1 MEFKP
6 GNDYLAENASMHTYG
21 ISIDTHNNMIEVYG
35 DEALRDKIIE
45 LLNANSLIIG
55 R

>member
-6 GNDYLAENASMHTYG
+6 GDDFLAEGASMHTYG
-21 ISIDTHNNMIEVYG
+21 ISIDTHNNMIEVHG
-35 DEALRDKIIE
+35 DADLRDKIIE